1 MTPKTPELPPLN
13 LPPVDLKYKMEDNI
27 LKIYDPLR
35 DKYVALT
42 QEEYVRRH
50 FTQWMIDS
58 LNYPAS
64 NIANEVGLRVNDT
77 LKRCDTLVIDR
88 YGAPLMI
95 VEYKAPVV
103 EITQKTFDQIVRYN
117 MKLNAKYLIVSN
129 GLNHYCCKIDYKAN
143 NYQFIARIPDY
154 KELIRDFSDN

>member
-1 MTPKTPELPPLN
+1 
-13 LPPVDLKYKMEDNI
+13 MEDNI